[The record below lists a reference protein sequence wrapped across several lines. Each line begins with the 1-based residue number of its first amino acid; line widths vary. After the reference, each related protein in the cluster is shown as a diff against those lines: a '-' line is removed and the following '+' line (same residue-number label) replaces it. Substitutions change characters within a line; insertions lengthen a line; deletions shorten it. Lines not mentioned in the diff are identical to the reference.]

1 MSQLHDALPAP
12 YSSRRANTNT
22 RKAQSSLET
31 AQFLARWLDTAF
43 YLPGSKIG
51 VGLDAI
57 IGLIPGG
64 GDFVTALASLYILSV
79 ANRHSVPRVT
89 QLRMALNIAIDAV
102 VGAIPLTGDLFDVY
116 WKANRKNVELLERH
130 LATHGKSASRLKRR
144 DGWFVAAV
152 LGGTGLL
159 VLGTSVL
166 ALYLLILIGSLLTD
180 LVR

>member
-31 AQFLARWLDTAF
+31 AQFLARWLDAAVHV
-43 YLPGSKIG
+43 PGTRIS

-64 GDFVTALASLYILSV
+64 GDLVTALASLYILNI
-79 ANRHSVPRVT
+79 ANSHGMPGVT

-102 VGAIPLTGDLFDVY
+102 VGAIPLVGDLFDVY
-116 WKANRKNVELLERH
+116 WKANLKNVELLEREI
-130 LATHGKSASRLKRR
+130 LQEVVDRSFQAASC
-144 DGWFVAAV
+144 W
-152 LGGTGLL
+152 GLIP
-159 VLGTSVL
+159 SMN
-166 ALYLLILIGSLLTD
+166 
-180 LVR
+180 